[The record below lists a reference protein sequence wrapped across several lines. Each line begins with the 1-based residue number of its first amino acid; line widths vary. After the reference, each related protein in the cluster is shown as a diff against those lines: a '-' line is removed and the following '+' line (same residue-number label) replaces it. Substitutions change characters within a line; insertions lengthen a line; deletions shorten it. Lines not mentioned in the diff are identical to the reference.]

1 MNRKSLTTAALSA
14 TVLLTACASDPY
26 TNDPQARNFV
36 VASTMAGAAISA
48 LSLSDGDRKN
58 IGEGAAVGAVV
69 GAVVGAGTGYVLAK

>member
-14 TVLLTACASDPY
+14 TVLLTACASGPY

-36 VASTMAGAAISA
+36 VASTMAR
-48 LSLSDGDRKN
+48 SDGDRKN

-69 GAVVGAGTGYVLAK
+69 GAGTGYVLAK

>member
-14 TVLLTACASDPY
+14 TVLLTACASGPY

-36 VASTMAGAAISA
+36 VASTMAR
-48 LSLSDGDRKN
+48 SDGDRKN